1 LYAWPETGFFPKIS
15 FHHRKT
21 AKNPVS
27 LVYLVVCVAR
37 NRVFSENIVPP
48 PKNCKK
54 PGFFSLFGCMRGQ
67 KPGFF
72 RKYRST
78 TEKLRKTRFLEFLE
92 L

>member
-1 LYAWPETGFFPKIS
+1 LYAWPETGFFLRIS

-27 LVYLVVCVAR
+27 LVV
-37 NRVFSENIVPP
+37 
-48 PKNCKK
+48 
-54 PGFFSLFGCMRGQ
+54 MRSQ

-78 TEKLRKTRFLEFLE
+78 TEKLQKTRFLEFIWLYAWPE
-92 L
+92 TGFFQRRRVTADNLDKNPVSLVSVVV